1 MDQLGEVVRRY
12 LSQAKRDALVKARV
26 MLDEMKKDGYRKD
39 QAEELL
45 LAHGISEEVI
55 QAALNEVDFE

>member
-1 MDQLGEVVRRY
+1 MDRLGEVVRRF
-12 LSQAKRDALVKARV
+12 LAQAGREALVRARV
-26 MLDEMKKDGYRKD
+26 MLEEMKKDGYHKE

-45 LAHGISEEVI
+45 LAHGISEEVV

>member
-1 MDQLGEVVRRY
+1 MDQLGEVVRRF
-12 LSQAKRDALVKARV
+12 LAQAKRDALVKARV
-26 MLDEMKKDGYRKD
+26 MLDEMKKDGYRRD

-55 QAALNEVDFE
+55 QTALNEVDF

>member
-1 MDQLGEVVRRY
+1 MDRLGEVVRRF
-12 LSQAKRDALVKARV
+12 LNQAKRDALAKARV

-45 LAHGISEEVI
+45 LAHGMSEEIV
-55 QAALNEVDFE
+55 QAALSEVYFE

>member
-12 LSQAKRDALVKARV
+12 LSQAKRDGMVKARV
-26 MLDEMKKDGYRKD
+26 MLDEMKKDGYRVD

-55 QAALNEVDFE
+55 QAALKEVDFE